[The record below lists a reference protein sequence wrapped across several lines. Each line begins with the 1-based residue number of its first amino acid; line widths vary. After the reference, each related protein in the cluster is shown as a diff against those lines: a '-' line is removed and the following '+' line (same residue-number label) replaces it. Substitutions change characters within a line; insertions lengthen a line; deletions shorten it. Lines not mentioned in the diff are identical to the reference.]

1 MTEPAPGCVTLTQ
14 RQFGPERTD
23 RPAVEIKAKAATT
36 DLERLVD
43 SAKRLGATDA
53 MVAPVSVLAVSEV
66 MRLKCQIPACWGYN
80 ASPFCPPRT
89 ATAEEMQAIIAEYN
103 WALLL
108 AIPRPT
114 AATGSAAKLFAHSNQ
129 VKEVVGRTEVEAQYG
144 GLLDTMG
151 FPGGPCTLCGMFSE
165 EWIRAFKKG
174 AEVPYCPLI
183 QRTAPLC
190 LHFYHGRP
198 AAQAVGLDMYL
209 AAKNVGWEAYLYPPT
224 PVTDGHMDWPCLPGV
239 YPVLVK

>member
-1 MTEPAPGCVTLTQ
+1 MTEPGSSRVTLTQ

-23 RPAVEIKAKAATT
+23 RPAVEIKAKAVRA
-36 DLERLVD
+36 DLDRLVD
-43 SAKRLGATDA
+43 FAKRIGATDA
-53 MVAPVSVLAVSEV
+53 LVAPVSVLAVSEV

-89 ATAEEMQAIIAEYN
+89 ATAEEMKSIIAEYN

-108 AIPRPT
+108 AVPRPAT
-114 AATGSAAKLFAHSNQ
+114 ATGSAAELFAHSNE
-129 VKEVVGRTEVEAQYG
+129 VKEIVGRTEVEAQYSS
-144 GLLDTMG
+144 LLDAMG

-165 EWIRAFKKG
+165 EWIRAFRKG
-174 AEVPYCPLI
+174 AEVPYCPLLE
-183 QRTAPLC
+183 RTAPMC

-209 AAKNVGWEAYLYPPT
+209 TAKNVGWEEYLYPPV